1 VKIFSGSSA
10 RCTLYT
16 CFVFIF
22 WVEGVWGFRIRGCFE
37 FKGLWGKGYGDAGVI
52 EVCPGDWCLVCLPS
66 LSLSCLVLCGWGDL
80 AAAAL
85 AHDGDLLVEGVHHRD
100 RPLRHALPIQCVCES
115 VCARESERESA
126 RERKKE
132 RVSATAIVPLGT
144 LCQSRGSRLRSAN
157 ECQYTP
163 RNCKSQFDPDQR
175 AAPEKTVCHL
185 EPSKVY

>member
-1 VKIFSGSSA
+1 MKIFSGSSA

-100 RPLRHALPIQCVCES
+100 RPLRHTLPGVQVLGQP
-115 VCARESERESA
+115 ASA
-126 RERKKE
+126 
-132 RVSATAIVPLGT
+132 STDHGT
-144 LCQSRGSRLRSAN
+144 
-157 ECQYTP
+157 
-163 RNCKSQFDPDQR
+163 
-175 AAPEKTVCHL
+175 EKDDLIPIGGLPPKGEGPL
-185 EPSKVY
+185 EPTKVY